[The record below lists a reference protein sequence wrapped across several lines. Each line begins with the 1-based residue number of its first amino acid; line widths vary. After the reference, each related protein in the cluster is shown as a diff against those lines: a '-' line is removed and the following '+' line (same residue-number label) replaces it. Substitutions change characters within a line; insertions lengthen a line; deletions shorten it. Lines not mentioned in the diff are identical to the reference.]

1 MARTHGRIMA
11 AIWSDPDFI
20 AMRATAQRMFMFL
33 LSQPDLSHAG
43 LLPMR
48 VNRWAKKA
56 EDLSS
61 RSVRAELDYLAERDY
76 VVVDEDTEEVL
87 IRTMVRNDGVYKQ
100 PKVMIRMR
108 EDARQIES
116 PMLRAAFR
124 QELDRLPLHELS
136 DRPGGPAGDLPSTR
150 SQVSAVVDTLRDDF
164 ADAEEYPSE
173 GVSDTPHVRARAFHQ
188 PPTTIPQPPTTSHR
202 DKPSADKSAQTDLE
216 APDRFD
222 EFWDVYAKKV
232 KRADAEKKW
241 AKAIRKESADR
252 IIAAA
257 AAYVG
262 YERANNQGGRFIA
275 DPSTWLHGERWRDE
289 RSDLPMPQTRVQEHL
304 SLVQQ
309 LAAEEA
315 AAEQPTLPQI
325 GYSR

>member
-11 AIWSDPDFI
+11 AIWNDGDFI
-20 AMRATAQRMFMFL
+20 ALRGSAQRMFMFL

-56 EDLSS
+56 EDLTPKA
-61 RSVRAELDYLAERDY
+61 VRDELTYLAQRDY

-116 PMLRAAFR
+116 PLLRAAFR
-124 QELDRLPLHELS
+124 QELDRLPLDELS
-136 DRPGGPAGDLPSTR
+136 DKPGGPHGDQPSTR
-150 SQVSAVVDTLRDDF
+150 EQVERVVSDLRTDF
-164 ADAEEYPSE
+164 ADSPAYPSA
-173 GVSDTPHVRARAFHQ
+173 GVSDTPHVRAGAFHL
-188 PPTTIPQPPTTSHR
+188 PPTPSPLPPSTDPRETLL
-202 DKPSADKSAQTDLE
+202 ADKSADTE
-216 APDRFD
+216 PDPLARFD

-241 AKAIRKESADR
+241 AKAIRKEDPDR

-262 YERANNQGGRFIA
+262 HERAHNQGGRYIA

-304 SLVQQ
+304 TLVQQ

-315 AAEQPTLPQI
+315 AAEQDTISEI
-325 GYSR
+325 GYRR

>member
-11 AIWSDPDFI
+11 AIWNDGDFI
-20 AMRATAQRMFMFL
+20 ALRGSAQRMFMFL

-56 EDLSS
+56 EDLTPKA
-61 RSVRAELDYLAERDY
+61 VRDELTYLAERDY

-116 PMLRAAFR
+116 PLLRTAFR
-124 QELDRLPLHELS
+124 QELDRLPLDELS
-136 DRPGGPAGDLPSTR
+136 DKPGGPHADQPSTR
-150 SQVSAVVDTLRDDF
+150 EQVERVVNDLRTDF
-164 ADAEEYPSE
+164 ADADEYPSL
-173 GVSDTPHVRARAFHQ
+173 GVSDTPRVRAGAFHL
-188 PPTTIPQPPTTSHR
+188 PPTPSPLPPSTDPR
-202 DKPSADKSAQTDLE
+202 DKLLADKSAQTHPDPL
-216 APDRFD
+216 DRFD
-222 EFWDVYAKKV
+222 EFWDTYAKKV

-241 AKAIRKESADR
+241 AKAIRKADPDR

-262 YERANNQGGRFIA
+262 YERANNQAGRFIA

-289 RSDLPMPQTRVQEHL
+289 RDDLPMPQTRVQEHL
-304 SLVQQ
+304 TLVQQ

-315 AAEQPTLPQI
+315 EAEQTLPEI
-325 GYSR
+325 GYRR